1 MMRMG
6 ETLLQEQKRSRLKLV
21 GNMNNGKIR
30 KREGKK
36 EKMKGR
42 KDMVEGKEE
51 DRIRMLQEYQMKNI

>member
-30 KREGKK
+30 KRERKK

-51 DRIRMLQEYQMKNI
+51 ERIRMLQEDQKKNI